1 MVACLRP
8 HGLAMRVWLPLTL
21 LHPLPRRLLSMS
33 AERRPVLVLCG
44 PTSVG
49 KSALARE
56 VCSRTP
62 SEVLV
67 ADAVQVYRRLDIGAN
82 KPSAEERAAVPHHLV
97 DVCSPP
103 GETLTAGDFVR
114 TAVPA
119 VAGVLQRGRLPV
131 FVGGNT
137 MWVQWL
143 V

>member
-1 MVACLRP
+1 
-8 HGLAMRVWLPLTL
+8 MRVCLPLTL
-21 LHPLPRRLLSMS
+21 LPPLPRRLLCMS
-33 AERRPVLVLCG
+33 AAPRPVLVLCG

-49 KSALARE
+49 KSALAQE
-56 VCSRTP
+56 LCLRTP

-67 ADAVQVYRRLDIGAN
+67 ADAVQVYRHLDIGAN
-82 KPSAEERAAVPHHLV
+82 KPSPEERSAAPHHLV
-97 DVCSPP
+97 DLCSPP
-103 GETLTAGDFVR
+103 EETFTAGDFVR
-114 TAVPA
+114 AAVPA